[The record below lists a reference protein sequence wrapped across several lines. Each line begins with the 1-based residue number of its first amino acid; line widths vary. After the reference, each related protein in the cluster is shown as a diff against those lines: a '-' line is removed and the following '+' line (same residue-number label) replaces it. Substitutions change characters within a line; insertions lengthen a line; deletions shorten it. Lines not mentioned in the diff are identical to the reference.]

1 MNIMLIRPPKDAKVA
16 ASPNAMSLFR
26 PPIVR
31 SASAAL
37 DRALFSKT
45 IPIAAARV
53 SNLKNLSKFRQQL
66 DKSKELMQLER
77 VMNVR
82 PDPDPLLA
90 EKGGK
95 CLLLKPEVKPGGI
108 FDVDRLNE
116 EIMLTVRTDPSTWS
130 PILKEAVKGEDVG
143 VIPYDLK
150 LDYNYWTYRT
160 YVRDRKM

>member
-1 MNIMLIRPPKDAKVA
+1 MLTKMPKDAKLA
-16 ASPNAMSLFR
+16 ASSDAMSLFR

-45 IPIAAARV
+45 IPVAAARV

-95 CLLLKPEVKPGGI
+95 CLLLKPEIKPEGI
-108 FDVDRLNE
+108 FDIHSLFE
-116 EIMLTVRTDPSTWS
+116 EDMLTGRTDPSTWS
-130 PILKEAVKGEDVG
+130 PTLTEAVKGEDVG

-160 YVRDRKM
+160 YVSNRKM